1 MQFASL
7 GSGSKGNSSIIKSK
21 NTTLLIDC
29 GFSLRQMEIRL
40 QRLNIN
46 PETIDAIL
54 ITHEH
59 SDHICGTTRLANK
72 YNIAVWAS
80 KGSSQKIALEQ
91 INIINIHQDFTIKD
105 CQITPVA
112 VPHDT
117 KEPCQFVITS
127 GEFKLGILTDVG
139 HITSHIIN
147 CFNGC
152 NGLMLETNYDEQLL
166 QNGLYPEFLKARIR
180 GNFGHLSNQQAGEF
194 IKSIDIS
201 RLQKITLMHISQN
214 NNSNKLAFETI
225 NNVIGNKISSPILAD
240 QETGFDWLEIN

>member
-1 MQFASL
+1 M
-7 GSGSKGNSSIIKSK
+7 GI
-21 NTTLLIDC
+21 
-29 GFSLRQMEIRL
+29 
-40 QRLNIN
+40 
-46 PETIDAIL
+46 
-54 ITHEH
+54 
-59 SDHICGTTRLANK
+59 
-72 YNIAVWAS
+72 

-166 QNGLYPEFLKARIR
+166 QNGLYPEFLKSRIR
-180 GNFGHLSNQQAGEF
+180 GNFGHLSNQQAGKF

-201 RLQKITLMHISQN
+201 RLQKLTLMHISQN
-214 NNSNKLAFETI
+214 NNSNKLAFDAI
-225 NNVIGNKISSPILAD
+225 NNVIGNEISPPILAD